1 VILNRGR
8 RLTVLPPVRHQLA
21 VMICFCVFPTLPV
34 INIALVMAAVMATVQ
49 RTLVLVTARSRS
61 SSTD

>member
-1 VILNRGR
+1 
-8 RLTVLPPVRHQLA
+8 VRHQLA
-21 VMICFCVFPTLPV
+21 VMIWFCVFPTLPV